1 MKRKIYSAALL
12 QSYRLN
18 FKNQLSKF
26 IHGNFLTPGD
36 IDKHI
41 EMKGKQVQI
50 VGMNDDKQVVLFE
63 SSTNYLYIAEPRDV
77 HPLIAVEKIIE
88 NESNESEEAEAAE

>member
-36 IDKHI
+36 IDT
-41 EMKGKQVQI
+41 EFTMNGKNVKI

-63 SSTNYLYIAEPRDV
+63 STTNYLFIAEPRDV
-77 HPLIAVEKIIE
+77 HPLIPKAIVAKVEEEQSE
-88 NESNESEEAEAAE
+88 NETEL

>member
-41 EMKGKQVQI
+41 EMNGKKVQI
-50 VGMNDDKQVVLFE
+50 VGMNDDKQVVLHEAASNHLF
-63 SSTNYLYIAEPRDV
+63 IAEPRDV
-77 HPLIAVEKIIE
+77 HPLIPVEKIEIATEIE
-88 NESNESEEAEAAE
+88 NTEPEI